1 MLGILARHWW
11 VMLIRGIA
19 AVLFGILAFM
29 WPGITLLVI
38 ALLFGAYAL
47 VDGATALGLVAGGSV
62 GRGSRLPFVVVGV
75 LGIIAG
81 LVAFL
86 WPGITAMALII
97 VIAVWAI
104 IRGVLEIIAAVELR
118 KAIRH
123 EWLLGLAGA
132 MSIVFGVL
140 VLLYPGPGAVVIAWL
155 IAAYAVAAGIVMIFL
170 SLRLRRINE
179 GLAAHPD
186 AGATWRAA

>member
-19 AVLFGILAFM
+19 AILFGILAFM
-29 WPGITLLVI
+29 WPGLTLLVLAI
-38 ALLFGAYAL
+38 LFGVYAL

-62 GRGSRLPFVVVGV
+62 QRGARLPFVVVGI
-75 LGIIAG
+75 LGIIAA

-104 IRGVLEIIAAVELR
+104 VRGVLEIIAAVELR
-118 KAIRH
+118 KAIHH

-132 MSIVFGVL
+132 LSIVFGVL
-140 VLLYPGPGAVVIAWL
+140 VLMNPGPGAIAVAWL
-155 IAAYAVAAGIVMIFL
+155 IAAYAVAAGVVMIAL

-179 GLAAHPD
+179 GLVHPD
-186 AGATWRAA
+186 TGGTWRTA